1 MEPTFQGILK
11 PLPEWNQIES
21 QHVQSPFAVA
31 MLECTGKPIGILM
44 NIFPELHYYTID
56 GVDELLPFQ
65 TTTHDDVEND
75 NGFNNDDYNEQLEK
89 LMVIGASYAMYRK
102 TTPLFQQ
109 RRLLFEDRLFPY
121 LHDFRF
127 FTVRYGLCVRPQQS
141 LNLCSY
147 TILNEPHRVLY
158 KSPET
163 HKFVAE
169 FRFRPTHIELFE
181 VKAS

>member
-1 MEPTFQGILK
+1 MEPTLQGILK

-31 MLECTGKPIGILM
+31 MLECTGQPIGVLT

-56 GVDELLPFQ
+56 SVDDLLPQ
-65 TTTHDDVEND
+65 NTL
-75 NGFNNDDYNEQLEK
+75 NGSNESYNEELEK
-89 LMVIGASYAMYRK
+89 LMAIGASYALYRK

-109 RRLLFEDRLFPY
+109 RRLFFEDRLFPY
-121 LHDFRF
+121 FHDFRF

-169 FRFRPTHIELFE
+169 FRFKPTHIELFE

>member
-1 MEPTFQGILK
+1 MELTFQGILK

-31 MLECTGKPIGILM
+31 MLECTGKPIGVLT

-56 GVDELLPFQ
+56 SVDDLLPQ
-65 TTTHDDVEND
+65 SMDND
-75 NGFNNDDYNEQLEK
+75 GDNNDASNEMEK
-89 LMVIGASYAMYRK
+89 LMVVGASYAMYRK

-109 RRLLFEDRLFPY
+109 RRLFFEDRLFPY

-181 VKAS
+181 VRAS